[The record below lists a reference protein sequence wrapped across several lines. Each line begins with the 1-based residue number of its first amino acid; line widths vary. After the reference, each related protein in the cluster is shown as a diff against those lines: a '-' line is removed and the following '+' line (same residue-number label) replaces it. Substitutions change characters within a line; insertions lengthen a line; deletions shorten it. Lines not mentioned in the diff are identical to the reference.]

1 MTMVPR
7 RIDRPEPGFWLVRL
21 AGARSPVTPAAI
33 ERRAVEHEPGAPDN
47 DMRGTRSAT
56 LVGFIAGREC
66 HPDDVWIRDA
76 EPITK
81 DEYQFRIA
89 DLAWCRDHA
98 PNEPIAQPY
107 RRTDWT
113 TAPPPF

>member
-1 MTMVPR
+1 MIAPR
-7 RIDRPEPGFWLVRL
+7 RIDRPEPGWWLVRL

-33 ERRAVEHEPGAPDN
+33 VRRAVEHEPGNPDN
-47 DMRGTRSAT
+47 DMRGTRSPA

-76 EPITK
+76 EPITES
-81 DEYQFRIA
+81 EYRYRVA
-89 DLAWCRDHA
+89 DLEWCRKNA
-98 PNEPIAQPY
+98 PTEPLATPT